1 MLHTREWSAK
11 VFLFEQ
17 DGQTRADAV
26 LDTGEN
32 ALHGYGAARCRS
44 GEKDVPEIGDELAAA
59 RALSDLGHKLI
70 GAAAGDLEGVGQ
82 QPVQL
87 SGSRAAPLGS
97 RRIDLRRARRT
108 IRMARTRYRSGS
120 KGFSPWCGAR
130 ASGVLEA
137 AGRTHIRQT
146 RSSEP
151 LCRSPRNQDP
161 REAGGLLPATVRA
174 SMRRKTGAGL
184 PAHRR

>member
-32 ALHGYGAARCRS
+32 TLHGYGAARCHS

-82 QPVQL
+82 QP
-87 SGSRAAPLGS
+87 AH
-97 RRIDLRRARRT
+97 
-108 IRMARTRYRSGS
+108 
-120 KGFSPWCGAR
+120 
-130 ASGVLEA
+130 LE
-137 AGRTHIRQT
+137 G
-146 RSSEP
+146 
-151 LCRSPRNQDP
+151 
-161 REAGGLLPATVRA
+161 
-174 SMRRKTGAGL
+174 
-184 PAHRR
+184 